1 MSPRSF
7 FSIFV
12 ALMAIILGAQS
23 VYIITEIER
32 AVLLRLGKVVD
43 PDIETG
49 LHFKIPFVD
58 EVRRF
63 DARVLTLD
71 ARAER
76 FLTVEKKSVQV
87 DSFAKWRIMDV
98 STYYKATSGEQLRSE
113 SLLAQRIN
121 EGLRNEFA
129 TRSLQ
134 EVVSGERDQLMVDL
148 RNQLNS
154 FTKNS
159 MGVEVVDVR
168 VKKIDLPAE
177 VSRPVFDR
185 MSAEREREAREH
197 RAQGKEQQQIIEA
210 QADREVV
217 VIEAD
222 AYREAEEIRGEGD
235 AKAAAIYADAYGADP
250 EFYAFV
256 RSLNAYRTTFA
267 GKDDIIL
274 VDPKSDFFRFFNE
287 REGRK

>member
-87 DSFAKWRIMDV
+87 DSFAKWRISGLLVGVYLMKRKRQAWNANKNAGL
-98 STYYKATSGEQLRSE
+98 KAR
-113 SLLAQRIN
+113 RIGF
-121 EGLRNEFA
+121 ECRLY
-129 TRSLQ
+129 LQ
-134 EVVSGERDQLMVDL
+134 I
-148 RNQLNS
+148 
-154 FTKNS
+154 F
-159 MGVEVVDVR
+159 
-168 VKKIDLPAE
+168 KII
-177 VSRPVFDR
+177 
-185 MSAEREREAREH
+185 M
-197 RAQGKEQQQIIEA
+197 
-210 QADREVV
+210 
-217 VIEAD
+217 
-222 AYREAEEIRGEGD
+222 
-235 AKAAAIYADAYGADP
+235 
-250 EFYAFV
+250 
-256 RSLNAYRTTFA
+256 
-267 GKDDIIL
+267 
-274 VDPKSDFFRFFNE
+274 
-287 REGRK
+287 